1 MNFKKAA
8 AYFCQKKVSKVRLYE
23 TKRYSFSNYLNGS
36 ITSCFSFMFYDW
48 LKRGVSK
55 RTIQRNQQTILV
67 KIAHEETKAEL
78 WLYSINQILTSSGHK
93 MSMYAVRQI
102 KALNHLYCKR
112 HKRFKRTTNSD
123 HNRAIYENLLEQQF
137 SMTRPNQAWSSDITY
152 IWTVEGWL
160 YLAAVKDLYTKQVV
174 GYSLNERMTAQLVC
188 NALNM
193 AIHNQNQPKN

>member
-1 MNFKKAA
+1 
-8 AYFCQKKVSKVRLYE
+8 
-23 TKRYSFSNYLNGS
+23 
-36 ITSCFSFMFYDW
+36 
-48 LKRGVSK
+48 
-55 RTIQRNQQTILV
+55 
-67 KIAHEETKAEL
+67 
-78 WLYSINQILTSSGHK
+78 

-174 GYSLNERMTAQLVC
+174 GYSLNERMTTQLLC

>member
-1 MNFKKAA
+1 
-8 AYFCQKKVSKVRLYE
+8 
-23 TKRYSFSNYLNGS
+23 
-36 ITSCFSFMFYDW
+36 
-48 LKRGVSK
+48 
-55 RTIQRNQQTILV
+55 
-67 KIAHEETKAEL
+67 
-78 WLYSINQILTSSGHK
+78 
-93 MSMYAVRQI
+93 MYAVRQI

-174 GYSLNERMTAQLVC
+174 GYSLNERMTTQLVC

-193 AIHNQNQPKN
+193 AIHNQKPTKELIVHSDRGSQYCSHEYRNILEQYGFQGSMSKRGDCYDIAPLKSGTKHLVKKSVGAIPCSFRTENDFSFRASSTLKLTVAIISPSYLMY

>member
-1 MNFKKAA
+1 
-8 AYFCQKKVSKVRLYE
+8 
-23 TKRYSFSNYLNGS
+23 
-36 ITSCFSFMFYDW
+36 
-48 LKRGVSK
+48 
-55 RTIQRNQQTILV
+55 
-67 KIAHEETKAEL
+67 
-78 WLYSINQILTSSGHK
+78 

-174 GYSLNERMTAQLVC
+174 GYSLNERMTTQLVC
-188 NALNM
+188 NNALD
-193 AIHNQNQPKN
+193 IINQYKDRFSHFDFSQICTREFADINYKKVVKKDILFQLP